1 MATLAAIPEA
11 ASTLLDKN
19 RFRFRDSAATAS
31 FQRLR
36 PKSRVVILSRRNSR
50 APTPISKT
58 SPPPT
63 SPGSVYSSD
72 VRRASEQQHYAE
84 GPSREPPIPPLDGV
98 RHAQPDLRSTYDGA
112 ASYQR
117 ATVRSIDEVSSLDN
131 AWEPSSPSIDLD
143 TFPLPPVIRPLGV
156 PSYEGRP
163 TALAANRSRNP
174 ASAPPKSALPTTSF
188 ANVNFSPP
196 NTRRR
201 PHVGTSRSPR
211 SSHSFLDGAADFA
224 SSSKHTS
231 IDSALVEAI
240 SRSVCQQLSLFNA
253 IAKKNQER
261 RDPQTSREATPGRH
275 RNYLRVHNKP
285 LPPTTR
291 AERQHGHPPR
301 ARNPPAT
308 PTKTSISLHTVSE
321 LMPFRPEFKAAG
333 LAVTSKEQ
341 KRGFPTYIARLIS
354 SKPRQGRTN
363 PSRGKQSKV
372 PGFDGTKE
380 NYSSGSSGSE
390 ISFAAS
396 QDMDEW
402 RLALIEEAPVRKQKR
417 RPAKEKKKKK
427 KKHRRRWLPCFR
439 KDDESLA
446 DGEALSKSSRD
457 LPPTPP
463 PKPTP
468 LKISQHS
475 GRGNGARPRV
485 DSIPRSPRHRSIGAR
500 DADRGACD
508 FCLYR
513 EPATGQG
520 YRGGHY
526 DGKGS
531 SHEHYCLRQ
540 HGRRAQTIQSPPS
553 NRLHSQAGQSHQR
566 PYQSLPNPNLRRDI
580 KSSCHPRPSF
590 DPDHIGVCCRG
601 GRDVSNQA
609 KAPPNVPVRTSS
621 VRESLP
627 HSSEDGRRGD
637 DVGVVDRD
645 VLRGLHIA
653 ASAACDEEVDAFVR
667 KKTGLRI
674 RRFLADLMVLETL
687 RDGEPDQGHG
697 QGARRKRATL
707 RQLKQ
712 QVRRSREIRGPGSS
726 A

>member
-1 MATLAAIPEA
+1 M
-11 ASTLLDKN
+11 
-19 RFRFRDSAATAS
+19 
-31 FQRLR
+31 
-36 PKSRVVILSRRNSR
+36 
-50 APTPISKT
+50 
-58 SPPPT
+58 
-63 SPGSVYSSD
+63 
-72 VRRASEQQHYAE
+72 
-84 GPSREPPIPPLDGV
+84 
-98 RHAQPDLRSTYDGA
+98 
-112 ASYQR
+112 
-117 ATVRSIDEVSSLDN
+117 RSIDEVSSLDN

-156 PSYEGRP
+156 PSYEGPPRV
-163 TALAANRSRNP
+163 LAANRSRNP
-174 ASAPPKSALPTTSF
+174 ASAPPKSALPTSF

-201 PHVGTSRSPR
+201 PHVGISRSPR
-211 SSHSFLDGAADFA
+211 SSHSFLDGAADVA
-224 SSSKHTS
+224 SASKHTS

-253 IAKKNQER
+253 ISKKNQEKQ
-261 RDPQTSREATPGRH
+261 DPRTSREAPPGRH
-275 RNYLRVHNKP
+275 GNHSRVYDKP
-285 LPPTTR
+285 LPSTAH
-291 AERQHGHPPR
+291 AERQHRHPPR
-301 ARNPPAT
+301 ARNPPTT
-308 PTKTSISLHTVSE
+308 PTKSSISLHTVSE

-341 KRGFPTYIARLIS
+341 KRGFPAYIARLIS
-354 SKPRQGRTN
+354 SKPRQGRVH
-363 PSRGKQSKV
+363 PSRSKHSKV
-372 PGFDGTKE
+372 PGFDGPKDQF
-380 NYSSGSSGSE
+380 SSGSSGSE
-390 ISFAAS
+390 ISFAVS

-427 KKHRRRWLPCFR
+427 KKHRRRWFPCFR
-439 KDDESLA
+439 KGDDSAA
-446 DGEALSKSSRD
+446 DGDALSRLSRD

-468 LKISQHS
+468 LKMSQRS
-475 GRGNGARPRV
+475 DRGNGSRPRV
-485 DSIPRSPRHRSIGAR
+485 DSIPRSPRHRSIAAR

-540 HGRRAQTIQSPPS
+540 HGRRRAQTTQNPPA
-553 NRLHSQAGQSHQR
+553 RHLHPQAGQSHQR
-566 PYQSLPNPNLRRDI
+566 PYQSLPNHNLRRDI
-580 KSSCHPRPSF
+580 KSSHPRPSF

-627 HSSEDGRRGD
+627 HSEDGRRGD

-667 KKTGLRI
+667 NKTGLRI

-687 RDGEPDQGHG
+687 RDGDADQGHG

-712 QVRRSREIRGPGSS
+712 QVRRSREMRGPESS